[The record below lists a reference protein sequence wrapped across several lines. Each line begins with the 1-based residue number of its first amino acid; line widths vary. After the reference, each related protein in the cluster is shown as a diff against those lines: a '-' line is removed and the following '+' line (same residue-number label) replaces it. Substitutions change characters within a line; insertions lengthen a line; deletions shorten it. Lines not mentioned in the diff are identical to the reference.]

1 MKKNHLIA
9 LFTAAPI
16 VLASFATSAFAHSED
31 KCGIE
36 KAPVNIYTTEQIE
49 HKADTKAM
57 LKAALGK
64 DYNKKVAAVSD
75 LQLLAGSAIYNQ
87 TCAVC
92 HGASGKGDGASSTF
106 FPITPA
112 DFTDAKASQFYSD
125 QARIEI
131 IKKGIPGTQ
140 MPGWGTALNDEEVAA
155 VYGYIRSLRAE

>member
-1 MKKNHLIA
+1 MKKNHLITLLA
-9 LFTAAPI
+9 TAPLVIAGFTTTAM
-16 VLASFATSAFAHSED
+16 AHSED

-49 HKADTKAM
+49 HKTNTKAM

-64 DYNKKVAAVSD
+64 DYDNEVSAVSQ

-112 DFTDAKASQFYSD
+112 DFTDPKASKFYSD
-125 QARIEI
+125 QARIQI

-155 VYGYIRSLRAE
+155 VYGYVKSLRGQ